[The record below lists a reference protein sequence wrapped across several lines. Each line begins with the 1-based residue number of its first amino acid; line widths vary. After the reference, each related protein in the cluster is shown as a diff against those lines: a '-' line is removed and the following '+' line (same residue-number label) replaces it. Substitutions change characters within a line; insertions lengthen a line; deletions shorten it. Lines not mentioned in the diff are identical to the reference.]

1 MNFVT
6 KSDRNFTRIVIFT
19 NSFYKEKRKKKT
31 IKFSFFAQK
40 SRNSIMAI
48 LSDYE
53 EPEQNQQAPASPS
66 SSLSFNVVLDPSNP
80 LGLLESALN
89 FLSQK
94 SDVLKTDVS
103 ALVKEFKKRIKAEED
118 SIKAEEKRR
127 TEEKK
132 REEEKKRL
140 RVPNKDNGLDM
151 DNYSWAQTL
160 QEVTITVPVPPGT
173 NSRDVVCE
181 MKKKS
186 AKVGLKGQ
194 PSILEGE
201 LFETIKVDDSLWN
214 LEDQKTLS
222 VHLTKCDRMNW
233 WKSLFKGGSE
243 IDIQKTEPEPSKLSD
258 LDPETRSTV
267 EKMMFDQR
275 QKQLGLPTSKEI
287 ENEGLMKQLMAQ
299 HPSIPWQ

>member
-1 MNFVT
+1 
-6 KSDRNFTRIVIFT
+6 
-19 NSFYKEKRKKKT
+19 
-31 IKFSFFAQK
+31 
-40 SRNSIMAI
+40 MAI

-53 EPEQNQQAPASPS
+53 EPEHNQQAPASPS
-66 SSLSFNVVLDPSNP
+66 SSLSFNVVLDPSNR

-94 SDVLKTDVS
+94 SDVLKTDIS
-103 ALVKEFKKRIKAEED
+103 GLVKEFKKRIKAEED

-127 TEEKK
+127 TKEKK
-132 REEEKKRL
+132 REKGEKRL

-151 DNYSWAQTL
+151 ENYSWAQTL
-160 QEVTITVPVPPGT
+160 QEVTVTVSVPAGT
-173 NSRDVVCE
+173 KSRDVVCE

-186 AKVGLKGQ
+186 AKVELKGQ

-214 LEDQKTLS
+214 LADQKTLS

-233 WKSLFKGGSE
+233 WKSLFKGGPE
-243 IDIQKTEPEPSKLSD
+243 IDIQKAEPEPSKLSD

-287 ENEGLMKQLMAQ
+287 ENEGLMKQFMAQ
-299 HPSIPWQ
+299 HPNYGNKNPNMSLSNVRMT